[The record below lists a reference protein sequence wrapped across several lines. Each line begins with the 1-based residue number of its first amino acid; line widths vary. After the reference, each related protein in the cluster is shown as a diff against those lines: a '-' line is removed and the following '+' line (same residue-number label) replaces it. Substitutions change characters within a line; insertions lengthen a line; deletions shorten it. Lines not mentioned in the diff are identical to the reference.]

1 MSYHLS
7 SFSSANLKPIADRE
21 KVSDLFKKNW
31 HNQKGFQ
38 ERPPPILP

>member
-1 MSYHLS
+1 MSIYTRLVRLL
-7 SFSSANLKPIADRE
+7 FN
-21 KVSDLFKKNW
+21 FKKNW